1 MNQEFSE
8 ADGALAKKALVA
20 QTFSISGMTCSSCVN
35 TIESKLNEL
44 PGVTA
49 SVNFASET
57 VHVLGPSD
65 LSAQEIIKRV
75 KSAGYSATL
84 LRDNSDPALH
94 RKGAARALFFATIF
108 AIPAIAISM
117 VMSWH
122 QSIND
127 WLIALFENYEIAQ
140 PPHAE
145 HLFTAWLVLLITTP
159 LILFVAWPIHRA
171 ALRNII
177 HPTMDTLISLGS
189 ISAYAWS
196 IYATYT
202 GKGDSYTEVAAG
214 VLYFVILGRYLESRA
229 KRNASSA
236 LSSLLA
242 LGSKE
247 VSVLRGGVEVL
258 IPISHLVI
266 GDEFVVRPG
275 ARIATDGI
283 VISGQSSVNNSL
295 ITGESA
301 PVEVAP
307 GSRVIGSA
315 MNNNGRII
323 VRATRIG
330 SDTEL
335 ARITAMVVTAQGSK
349 APIQKLADK
358 IASIFVPVVTALA
371 LATFAY
377 WYYVGD
383 KSLSFAI
390 STAITVLVIA
400 CPCALGLATPVAL
413 LVASGRGALRGI
425 VIRNPQAL
433 EISRKIDVAVLDK
446 TGTLTDGSMHIRDV
460 VIPVS
465 AQKVLGA
472 EFAGLLTEQNIL
484 ATALALESQSD
495 HPTAQSIVAYAL
507 TRTATQLPVTEF
519 MQTPGAGVAGR
530 VNVGAKSPVVLI
542 GSPASI
548 AHSCIAFDSEI
559 SAAIARA
566 EANSHAVSV
575 LAWDG
580 VAIAVFASG
589 DLIKDDAAKTISTFA
604 ERGITTWL
612 LTGDN
617 SESAATVAA
626 QVGISPERVIAHA
639 RPEDKLAKISTLQS
653 QGHRVL
659 MIGDGVNDAA
669 ALAQADLS
677 IAMGTG
683 TDVAISTADITVMRP
698 ALMGTIDALDL
709 SKRTLSTIK
718 GNLTWAFAYNVIG
731 IPIAALGFASPV
743 YAAAAMAISSLFVVT
758 HSLRIR

>member
-1 MNQEFSE
+1 
-8 ADGALAKKALVA
+8 
-20 QTFSISGMTCSSCVN
+20 
-35 TIESKLNEL
+35 
-44 PGVTA
+44 
-49 SVNFASET
+49 
-57 VHVLGPSD
+57 
-65 LSAQEIIKRV
+65 
-75 KSAGYSATL
+75 
-84 LRDNSDPALH
+84 
-94 RKGAARALFFATIF
+94 
-108 AIPAIAISM
+108 
-117 VMSWH
+117 
-122 QSIND
+122 
-127 WLIALFENYEIAQ
+127 
-140 PPHAE
+140 
-145 HLFTAWLVLLITTP
+145 
-159 LILFVAWPIHRA
+159 
-171 ALRNII
+171 
-177 HPTMDTLISLGS
+177 
-189 ISAYAWS
+189 
-196 IYATYT
+196 
-202 GKGDSYTEVAAG
+202 
-214 VLYFVILGRYLESRA
+214 
-229 KRNASSA
+229 
-236 LSSLLA
+236 
-242 LGSKE
+242 
-247 VSVLRGGVEVL
+247 
-258 IPISHLVI
+258 
-266 GDEFVVRPG
+266 
-275 ARIATDGI
+275 
-283 VISGQSSVNNSL
+283 
-295 ITGESA
+295 
-301 PVEVAP
+301 
-307 GSRVIGSA
+307 
-315 MNNNGRII
+315 
-323 VRATRIG
+323 
-330 SDTEL
+330 
-335 ARITAMVVTAQGSK
+335 
-349 APIQKLADK
+349 
-358 IASIFVPVVTALA
+358 
-371 LATFAY
+371 
-377 WYYVGD
+377 
-383 KSLSFAI
+383 
-390 STAITVLVIA
+390 
-400 CPCALGLATPVAL
+400 
-413 LVASGRGALRGI
+413 
-425 VIRNPQAL
+425 
-433 EISRKIDVAVLDK
+433 
-446 TGTLTDGSMHIRDV
+446 MHIRDV

-472 EFAGLLTEQNIL
+472 EFASLLTEQNIL
-484 ATALALESQSD
+484 ATALGLESQSD

-639 RPEDKLAKISTLQS
+639 RPEDKLAKISSLQS